1 MPQKPMLL
9 KYPTGVVPQ
18 PLTCCPEVETTQ
30 NEGECC
36 PPPPS
41 NGIYQHPIPVTP
53 VDPCV
58 DAKSVKICGVV
69 DPIPVDPVCNPLSIP
84 YETCDGT
91 TAVATGTTCDLI
103 QVVPHPDAVMKVK
116 ICDAVTDRELVKMCD
131 PVTGAEVLIQYDVTT
146 VPPTILAATNLSTN
160 TPYTGNLDDLVKC
173 GTVEVEQ
180 EVYCDN
186 GTTFI
191 RWYVID
197 AQGKPTGAYWDTTI
211 EGQPYTVTNPSGITK
226 GECKECECIQSISDA
241 TGDNLSTLL
250 PGTTFSFTKP
260 ECCVVKVTTDIG
272 SFTIRKG
279 VTQFVTQEFKC
290 PFSVTAV
297 EIVSGTCTLDEVHI
311 ISNSSINTCCSC

>member
-1 MPQKPMLL
+1 MAGNPKIPSLL
-9 KYPTGVVPQ
+9 
-18 PLTCCPEVETTQ
+18 CCPTPTATVATEA
-30 NEGECC
+30 CC
-36 PPPPS
+36 PPIGPS
-41 NGIYQHPIPVTP
+41 LHPRPIPVTP
-53 VDPCV
+53 PDPCA
-58 DAKSVKICGVV
+58 DAKPVKICGTI
-69 DPIPVDPVCNPLSIP
+69 DILPVEPSCTPLTIP
-84 YETCDGT
+84 YEKCDGSVG
-91 TAVATGTTCDLI
+91 TAVGTTCDMV
-103 QVVPHPDAVMKVK
+103 QVVPHPEAVMKVK

-131 PVTGAEVLIQYDVTT
+131 PITGAEVLIQYDVTT

-160 TPYTGNLDDLVKC
+160 TPYTGSLDDLVKC

-197 AQGKPTGAYWDTTI
+197 AQGRPTGAYWDTDLA
-211 EGQPYTVTNPSGITK
+211 GQPYTVTNPSGITK

-279 VTQFVTQEFKC
+279 ATQFVTQEFKC